1 MLPGPMRPLA
11 AIALLLAAACGGPQS
26 PEALR
31 NVPPRARLAAPVYA
45 PVGEAVVLDASASFD
60 PDGTVVEY
68 TFLFS
73 DVSQGLAGGR
83 LTLGT
88 PEISHEFTEAGVY
101 EIAVVV
107 RDDAGQLG
115 RATQMVIVRTD
126 PPSCTDASSCALDAQ
141 CQFLSG
147 GSGLCYATGSRPGP
161 GVAECVDDRKCGEG
175 STCRSGLCLGT
186 GVTAPAPT
194 P

>member
-1 MLPGPMRPLA
+1 MLPRLMRRLA
-11 AIALLLAAACGGPQS
+11 AIVVLLVAACGGQQS
-26 PEALR
+26 PDSLR

-45 PVGEAVVLDASASFD
+45 PVGEAVVIDASASFD

-73 DVSQGLAGGR
+73 DESNGRPGGR

-88 PEISHEFTEAGVY
+88 PEISHEFTNPGVY

-126 PPSCTDASSCALDAQ
+126 PPSCTDASSCSLDAQ
-141 CQFLSG
+141 CQF
-147 GSGLCYATGSRPGP
+147 GLCYSTGSRPGP
-161 GVAECVDDRKCGEG
+161 GVAECAADRDCGDKG
-175 STCRSGLCLGT
+175 STCRSGLCLGL
-186 GVTAPAPT
+186 GAGTAPAP
-194 P
+194 